1 MLRPAASPW
10 RNISRTSA
18 AAIRRTPFAARCINI
33 SATSSS
39 NEPALQQAVSVEG
52 TATPMHTPDARFEVI
67 GTPFSLLSVS
77 LSASQ
82 TLYTRRGTL
91 VGLSGKSENTL
102 STLSFLEPL
111 QRAPVGIPF
120 LYQKVSSTSPVTAL
134 VSTKAPISS
143 IVSVNMDGRDDWIVS
158 QRNALLAW
166 TGHTLK
172 LKPQYNVKLGLAH
185 WGNTYIT
192 GRGLLALA
200 GSGQIYQVQVKAG
213 ESYVAHPSN
222 VVAYTASNTP
232 PIPFR
237 FKSSN
242 LRFQVPDL
250 GFGSMVQN
258 TKFFRT
264 MSKTGTWR
272 ALATTY
278 YTLKTWLRRTVWGD
292 RLFLRFE
299 GPTTMLIQ
307 SRASRISDVLTLRNV
322 DEIADSPPGAV
333 EDAATRKIK
342 EEIKSIGEGT
352 KAPIPNTDASGTIR
366 YATVKDG
373 KAEFEKPKVEEVKT
387 QPNHSSNDHVLAK
400 DEDAPNM
407 TEVEAKIAISNTET
421 AVPYTVF
428 TKAERRMITWLIGC
442 SMFFSP
448 FTANI
453 YFPCLEEL
461 QRAVGV
467 NASLINLTI
476 TTYLIVQVI
485 APAFCGD
492 LADNLGRRPVYLIT
506 FAIYVCANLGLA
518 LQQNYAALMVLRG
531 VQSFGCSATVAI
543 GYGVIADVATPA
555 TRGSMLGPAMIA
567 TNLGPILSISAVY
580 YAAYYCIQASIPAI
594 FTEIYGLDE
603 LQVGLCY
610 FSIGTG
616 VILGGYI
623 NGKLMDYNYRSI
635 AKANNITVDKVA
647 GDDLA
652 KFPIEKA
659 RSRLSWLLIPTS
671 TAVIV
676 GYGWVLREEI
686 THNTLIVDISPQN
699 TSTAAAAGN
708 ITRCA
713 LSAAAVAAMQPL
725 LEVMGKGWFFTALA
739 AISGILSAIA
749 TIFIRLRGMAW
760 RNERQAREQDG
771 CTQEITHKIEGK

>member
-10 RNISRTSA
+10 RNFSPTSA
-18 AAIRRTPFAARCINI
+18 AAIRRTPVAARCINI

-373 KAEFEKPKVEEVKT
+373 KAEFEKPKVEEVKKMQT
-387 QPNHSSNDHVLAK
+387 QPNHLSNDHVFAK
-400 DEDAPNM
+400 DETAQNM
-407 TEVEAKIAISNTET
+407 TEIEAKIAIPSTET

-428 TKAERRMITWLIGC
+428 TRAERRMITWLIGC

-461 QRAVGV
+461 QHAVGV

-476 TTYLIVQVI
+476 TTYLIVQAI

-567 TNLGPILSISAVY
+567 TNLGPT
-580 YAAYYCIQASIPAI
+580 SIPAI
-594 FTEIYGLDE
+594 FAEIYDLDE

-610 FSIGTG
+610 FSIGSG
-616 VILGGYI
+616 VILGGYV
-623 NGKLMDYNYRSI
+623 NGKLMDYNYRST

-647 GDDLA
+647 GDDLV

-659 RSRLSWLLIPTS
+659 RSRLSWLLIPIS
-671 TAVIV
+671 TAV
-676 GYGWVLREEI
+676 I

-739 AISGILSAIA
+739 AISGILSTIA
-749 TIFIRLRGMAW
+749 TMFIRLRGMAW
-760 RNERQAREQDG
+760 RNERHAREQDG
-771 CTQEITHKIEGK
+771 CTQRTAHRTEGK